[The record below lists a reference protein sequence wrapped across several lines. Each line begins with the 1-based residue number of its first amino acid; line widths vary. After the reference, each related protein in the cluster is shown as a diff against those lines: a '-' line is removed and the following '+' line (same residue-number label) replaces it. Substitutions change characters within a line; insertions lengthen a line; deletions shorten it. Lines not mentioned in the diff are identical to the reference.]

1 MTPEDLYRY
10 DVNGYLLLEGAIAP
24 DELARL
30 NARIDVWE
38 ERALEVFCAKSAGE
52 NQEVRYDDVVNQE
65 ESLVELAA
73 NPVVL
78 PHIREMVERPRLKST
93 WIAFKWRGGQTTLHS
108 NHTPSVTCNFYH
120 FNGQTRHN
128 LLNLMYALHDIEP
141 GGGGLK
147 VVPGSHKANYQR
159 ARGDDVSDL
168 LVELSMKAGDV
179 LLFSHDIAHCSKN
192 ESDGIRRTVMY
203 TYCPGVI
210 ANSFGGDGLYERI
223 FEAAP
228 EGSWLKY
235 LTRRPNGFRE
245 TYPQPPE
252 LDAVVDAVR
261 CAGV

>member
-1 MTPEDLYRY
+1 MTSTTRTHLA
-10 DVNGYLLLEGAIAP
+10 GKATLYLLLEGAIAP

-93 WIAFKWRGGQTTLHS
+93 WIAFKWRGGQTALHS

-120 FNGQTRHN
+120 FNGQIRHN

-147 VVPGSHKANYQR
+147 VVPGSHKANYPS

-192 ESDGIRRTVMY
+192 ESDDIRRTVMY

-252 LDAVVDAVR
+252 LDAVVDAV
-261 CAGV
+261 